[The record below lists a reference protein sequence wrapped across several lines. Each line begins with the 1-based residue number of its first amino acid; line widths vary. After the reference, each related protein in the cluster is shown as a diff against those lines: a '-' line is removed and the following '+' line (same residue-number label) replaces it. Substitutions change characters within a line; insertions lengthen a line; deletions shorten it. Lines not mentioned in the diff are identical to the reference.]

1 MGKESKILKIIAY
14 LVIWMLMLMLC
25 TYGDAKLKSQHKDTE
40 PPVIQLAEKEVTVT
54 VGNYLN
60 TADNI
65 VSVQDDHDGALM
77 MTGKLSE
84 KTASYIIDDKE
95 LDLNTAG
102 DYIITVKAQD
112 KAGNQSKESYTVHVI
127 DETDMYS
134 NAEELIEKIKTEYTD
149 KIQQQAKIINA
160 LRKVGN
166 DAELSKVTIEAE
178 DVNGKKY
185 KTTIDLKKSS
195 KD

>member
-1 MGKESKILKIIAY
+1 MERDSKILKIIAY

-25 TYGDAKLKSQHKDTE
+25 TYGDAKLKSQHNDTE
-40 PPVIQLAEKEVTVT
+40 PPVIQLAEKEVNVT

-65 VSVQDDHDGALM
+65 VSVQDDHDGSLM

-84 KTASYIIDDKE
+84 KTASYIIDDGDFDTNK
-95 LDLNTAG
+95 AG

-112 KAGNQSKESYTVHVI
+112 KAGNQSKASYTVHVI

-166 DAELSKVTIEAE
+166 DAEISKVTIEAE

>member
-1 MGKESKILKIIAY
+1 MDRESKILKIIVY
-14 LVIWMLMLMLC
+14 LIIFMLSLMLS
-25 TYGDAKLKSQHKDTE
+25 TYSDIKLKSQHNDTE

-54 VGNYLN
+54 VGDYLN

-65 VSVQDDHDGALM
+65 AAVKDNIDGSLM

-84 KTASYIIDDKE
+84 KTASYIIDDGD
-95 LDLNTAG
+95 LDTNKAG

-112 KAGNQSKESYTVHVI
+112 KAGNQATESYTVHVI
-127 DETDMYS
+127 DESDMYS
-134 NAEELIEKIKTEYTD
+134 NAEALIEKIKSEYID

-166 DAELSKVTIEAE
+166 DAEISKVTIEAE

-185 KTTIDLKKSS
+185 KTTIDLKKSA

>member
-1 MGKESKILKIIAY
+1 MDRESKILKIIVY
-14 LVIWMLMLMLC
+14 LIIFMLSLMLS
-25 TYGDAKLKSQHKDTE
+25 TYSDIKLKSQHNDTE

-54 VGNYLN
+54 VGDYLN
-60 TADNI
+60 TADN
-65 VSVQDDHDGALM
+65 VAAVKDNMDGSLM

-84 KTASYIIDDKE
+84 KTASYIIDDGN
-95 LDLNTAG
+95 LDTNKAG

-112 KAGNQSKESYTVHVI
+112 KAGNQSEESYTVHVI

-134 NAEELIEKIKTEYTD
+134 NAEELIEKIKSEYTD

-166 DAELSKVTIEAE
+166 DAEISKVTIEAE